1 MGNIKDISDVIK
13 PESVAEIELLLKSNN
28 SDLKTAGTFAADS
41 KKRWEKSKNVAIRVL
56 DVSLTPIDL
65 LVSGFEGI
73 KDIILDNIL
82 LLSSENQEILVD
94 KIQRVVNKNIEISD
108 LPTLCSATERLV
120 YTQYNPDLKEMFEN
134 LIVNT
139 IDKSK
144 KSTTHPSFVEIL
156 KQFNSD
162 DAYYFKNIFQKY
174 FSFMDNIENDK
185 DKIEMLFS
193 ISKSEL
199 YYRYKCSEND
209 ITSEDKLK
217 DNTMYIDEKLGN
229 EHIPEEVLD
238 NWERLGLISV
248 EREMDSLTDVG
259 GQWIADVIKTWSGFR
274 IVKLKKFGFNFA
286 KAVSVSDYSYDR
298 YEK

>member
-1 MGNIKDISDVIK
+1 MGNIKDVSDVIK
-13 PESVAEIELLLKSNN
+13 LDSATEITNLQNSTNPNLKI
-28 SDLKTAGTFAADS
+28 AGEVEADS
-41 KKRWEKSKNVAIRVL
+41 KRKMAEIKNKSI
-56 DVSLTPIDL
+56 TL
-65 LVSGFEGI
+65 LHRLIVGNGGKKI
-73 KDIILDNIL
+73 QDNISY
-82 LLSSENQEILVD
+82 LSEENKKRLENKIL
-94 KIQRVVNKNIEISD
+94 RVVDIDIKLGDI
-108 LPTLCSATERLV
+108 PTIGSSTEGLIYV
-120 YTQYNPDLKEMFEN
+120 QDEPDLKEMFEN

-139 IDKSK
+139 IDKNK

-174 FSFMDNIENDK
+174 FSFMDKIENDK

-229 EHIPEEVLD
+229 EYIPEEVLD

-259 GQWIADVIKTWSGFR
+259 GQWIADVIKAWSDSR

-286 KAVSVSDYSYDR
+286 KAVSVIN
-298 YEK
+298 